1 MGRAPLFFHPMSEE
15 IRLNR
20 FLARSGVASRRAC
33 DQIIAEG
40 RVSVNG
46 NPVTTPGT
54 RVTAD
59 DHVKVD
65 GRRVRP
71 QVPTTILFH
80 KPRGLVCSKSD
91 ELGRDTIYSLLPGSH
106 RRLNHVGRLDRDSE
120 GLLVLTSDGDL
131 ARKLTHPSQ
140 GVEKEYLV
148 TVDRSLDR
156 DTIDRLVAGIYTP
169 DGRLVAKAAR
179 RVSPRRAAVILTH
192 GAKRQIR
199 VMLST
204 LNYRVTKL
212 VRIRIGSLRD
222 DSLQPGKWRLLDPAE
237 FQALLT
243 NPQILRK
250 DSRRRK

>member
-1 MGRAPLFFHPMSEE
+1 MSEG

-20 FLARSGVASRRAC
+20 YLAQSGVASRRAC

-46 NPVTTPGT
+46 NPVIAPGT
-54 RVTAD
+54 RVAED

-71 QVPTTILFH
+71 KAATTILLH

-106 RRLNHVGRLDRDSE
+106 HRLNHVGRLDRDSE

-131 ARKLTHPSQ
+131 ARRLSHPSQ
-140 GVEKEYLV
+140 EVEKEYLV
-148 TVDRSLDR
+148 TVGRSLDQ
-156 DTIDRLVAGIYTP
+156 DTIDRLVAGVYTD
-169 DGRLVAKAAR
+169 DGRLAAKSAR
-179 RVSPRRAAVILTH
+179 RVSARRARVILTR

-199 VMLST
+199 VMFST
-204 LNYRVTKL
+204 LNFRVTKL
-212 VRIRIGSLRD
+212 VRVRIGSLLD
-222 DSLQPGKWRLLDPAE
+222 DSLPPGKWRLLDAAE
-237 FQALLT
+237 ISSLLT